1 MGNYPQKLKLPIATN
16 SRSRQNVGGSHVT
29 TANFMEFNVA
39 RAMELVPGQSLDII
53 HETFSRLEP
62 LLVPTFGG
70 AEIRNRAFW
79 VPYRTVFP
87 AFTDM
92 ITDVR
97 HQFDSTAGTG
107 NMQIVQHCPLIS
119 NAALYALMTSPN
131 VSTLSSNTEAPDF
144 EYYENSTAAPAKRVL
159 TPFGRYVYKV
169 LRSLGYAVVWTPSNT
184 DTYTAMP
191 LLCLMRV
198 FVDWYYPS
206 QYAESAQVAVMLS
219 YLNSNKVPNS
229 TSMFTGPQLL
239 AIFQQM
245 YKVSYDPS
253 YLVSAWDNPNGP
265 NTSTSSGYVIQ
276 DINNIGG
283 KNQYSDAVVFNNGS
297 TGVDAGA
304 MKGPA
309 ILGQDQDFQGV
320 NKISQYALTALKS
333 LSDYLK
339 RHQLAGSRALDRYLA
354 RFGYKL
360 PAEKLNR
367 SALIESYMQRIDFF
381 DVTSTSS
388 TDGASLGSF
397 AGKGVS
403 YGDGQFKVDS
413 NGEYGMLI
421 IISTIVPD
429 EFHWQGIHRHVLHKS
444 RLDFFTP
451 EFDALGVQAISKA
464 EAFVPMNNA
473 KASSTMKEYGN
484 SVFGYAP
491 RYAEYKM
498 GFSQITGDY
507 ALPSQEVSR
516 EAWTMGRD
524 LSAIFESD
532 TPASFGHDVNFVVA
546 GDSTQY
552 NRIFQ
557 YQGDE
562 QDKFNIIH
570 RFKIQSSFPG
580 RSMYDDY
587 EFRDEDKSKAIT
599 VDVNGS
605 TVN

>member
-1 MGNYPQKLKLPIATN
+1 MGDYPQKLKLPTAVN
-16 SRSRQNVGGSHVT
+16 SRSRQNVGGVHIT

-39 RAMELVPGQSLDII
+39 RAVELVPDHSFDVI

-62 LLVPTFGG
+62 LVVPTLGG

-79 VPYRTVFP
+79 VPYRTVFS

-92 ITDVR
+92 VTDVR
-97 HQFDSTAGTG
+97 HQFESSVGTA
-107 NMQIVQHCPLIS
+107 NMQVVRHVPLVS
-119 NAALYALMTSPN
+119 NSALYALMTSTL
-131 VSTLSSNTEAPDF
+131 VSSINSSTTSPDF
-144 EYYENSTAAPAKRVL
+144 VFVDGSTTTQRVL
-159 TPFGRYVYKV
+159 TSFGRYVYKV
-169 LRSLGYAVVWTPSNT
+169 LRSLGYSVIWTPNNT
-184 DTYTAMP
+184 DNYSALP
-191 LLCLMRV
+191 LLCLIRV

-206 QYAESAQVAVMLS
+206 QYAESAQVATLYS
-219 YLNSNKVPNS
+219 YLNSNKVPDDS
-229 TSMFTGPQLL
+229 SMFTGPQLL
-239 AIFQQM
+239 SIFQTI

-253 YLVSAWDNPNGP
+253 YLVSAWDSPSGP
-265 NTSTSSGYVIQ
+265 NYQTASSFSIP
-276 DINNIGG
+276 DINNIG
-283 KNQYSDAVVFNNGS
+283 NGS
-297 TGVDAGA
+297 GTFDDNVEFNGSGGGNIGTRNGA
-304 MKGPA
+304 AIVGSSLTSGP
-309 ILGQDQDFQGV
+309 
-320 NKISQYALTALKS
+320 NKITQYALTALKS

-360 PAEKLNR
+360 PSEKLNR
-367 SALIESYMQRIDFF
+367 SSLIESYMQRIDFF

-388 TDGASLGSF
+388 TEDASLGSF
-397 AGKGVS
+397 AGKGLT
-403 YGDGQFKVDS
+403 YGDGSFTIDTK
-413 NGEYGMLI
+413 GEYGMLI
-421 IISTIVPD
+421 IISTIIPD

-473 KASSTMKEYGN
+473 GGSSVLN
-484 SVFGYAP
+484 SWVDDVFGFSP

-507 ALPSQEVSR
+507 ALPSQDASR
-516 EAWTMGRD
+516 EAWTLGRD
-524 LSAIFESD
+524 LKQRFESD
-532 TPASFGHDVNFVVA
+532 TPSSFVHDINFVTA
-546 GDSTQY
+546 TDSTQY
-552 NRIFQ
+552 DRIFQ
-557 YQGDE
+557 YQGDA

-570 RFKIQSSFPG
+570 RFKIKSSFPG